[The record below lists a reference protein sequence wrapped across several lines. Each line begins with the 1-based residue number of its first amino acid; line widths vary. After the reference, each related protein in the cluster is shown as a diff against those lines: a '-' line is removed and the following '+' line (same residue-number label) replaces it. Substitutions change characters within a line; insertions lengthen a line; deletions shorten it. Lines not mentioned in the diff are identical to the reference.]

1 MKIVD
6 HKLVGDK
13 VKPFEKTSKTSGNY
27 APGALDT
34 VIVHYTASPSF
45 RSAYNSLMNPRVKAS
60 AHLLVDTDGTVLQMA
75 DFQTVAW
82 HAGRS
87 EYKGRKG
94 FNKYSI
100 GIEIV
105 NAGPI
110 KMKNG
115 EFFDVYNIKKPAD
128 QVMEG
133 KHRNR
138 PIISKYWHKYT
149 PEQIATV
156 EEISR
161 LLVEEYG
168 IKFILGHEEISVGR
182 KFDPGPAF
190 PLDEMRERV
199 FNSEF
204 GHAGEQP
211 ASTELTAGDIA
222 FVSASSLNIR
232 SAASASANTIADAL
246 PEGTKV
252 DVKEI
257 EGNWAKVE
265 VDVTGWVLATHIEL
279 DNTDDDHDAI
289 VSAMTTNVHS
299 IPMEDSSD
307 VAEALVQG
315 DPLQIIQRFEAWYHV
330 NFPIQGY
337 VAKKYLEQFQAK
349 G

>member
-1 MKIVD
+1 MDIEN

-13 VKPFEKTSKTSGNY
+13 VKPFEQTSKVSGKY

-34 VIVHYTASPSF
+34 VIIHYTASPSY
-45 RSAYNSLMNPRVKAS
+45 RSAYNSLTNPRVKAS

-75 DFQTVAW
+75 DFETIAW

-87 EYKGRKG
+87 QYKDRSG

-115 EFFDVYNIKKPAD
+115 EYFDVYNIKKPAD

-149 PEQIATV
+149 DAQIATT
-156 EEISR
+156 EEICR
-161 LLVEEYG
+161 LLVDKYG
-168 IKFILGHEEISVGR
+168 IKYILGHEEISVGR

-204 GHAGEQP
+204 GHAGAAP
-211 ASTELTAGDIA
+211 VISDLNKGVA

-232 SAASASANTIADAL
+232 ADASGSAQKVADPL

-252 DVKEI
+252 EVLEVN
-257 EGNWAKVE
+257 GSWAKVE
-265 VDVTGWVLATHIEL
+265 VEVNGWVLATHIEL
-279 DNTDDDHDAI
+279 DNTDDNHDAI
-289 VSAMTTNVHS
+289 VSSKTTNVHS
-299 IPMEDSSD
+299 IPMDDSSD
-307 VAEALVQG
+307 VSEPLVQG
-315 DPLQIIQRFEAWYHV
+315 DPLQIIQRFEGWYHV
-330 NFPIQGY
+330 SYPIQGF
-337 VAKKYLEQFQAK
+337 VAKKYLDQAMAA

>member
-1 MKIVD
+1 MDISN
-6 HKLVGDK
+6 HKLVGSK
-13 VKPFEKTSKTSGNY
+13 VKPFEQTAKTSGKY

-34 VIVHYTASPSF
+34 VIIHYTASPSF
-45 RSAYNSLMNPRVKAS
+45 RSAYNTLMNPRIKAS
-60 AHLLVDTDGTVLQMA
+60 AHILIDTDGTILQMA
-75 DFQTVAW
+75 DFETITW

-87 EYKGRKG
+87 SYKDRSG

-105 NAGPI
+105 NSGPI

-149 PEQIATV
+149 PEQVAAT
-156 EEISR
+156 EELCR
-161 LLVEEYG
+161 LLVDKYG

-190 PLDEMRERV
+190 PLDQMRERV

-204 GHAGEQP
+204 GHAGAQP
-211 ASTELTAGDIA
+211 ASTELQVGDIA

-232 SAASASANTIADAL
+232 AAGSGNAKTIADAL

-265 VDVTGWVLATHIEL
+265 VDVNGWVLATHIEL
-279 DNTDDDHDAI
+279 DNTDDHHDAI
-289 VSAMTTNVHS
+289 VSSMTTNVHS

-330 NFPIQGY
+330 SFPIQGY
-337 VAKKYLEQFQAK
+337 VAKKYLDQYQAK